1 MAMKSSIFKKC
12 LYMTE
17 IVLNNERCCAFLFK
31 QQSASCFFGQYIR
44 KNVNAYQQKQHH
56 QIRRILS
63 DQHLKAQ
70 KYSLTV
76 LVTLQKIA
84 NS

>member
-1 MAMKSSIFKKC
+1 MLCFFVQTTIC
-12 LYMTE
+12 
-17 IVLNNERCCAFLFK
+17 FL
-31 QQSASCFFGQYIR
+31 FFGQYIR

-76 LVTLQKIA
+76 PVTLQKIA